1 VFCQTRDKC
10 EATQFFA
17 NSHLHIPDVMKF
29 LITYAEG
36 WSLYHCSQI
45 AGVGYGSMAVDL
57 ASFCRDLFT
66 EYYVRHVR
74 DEQFSGEVKI
84 DESLFGR
91 RTKHHRGDP
100 RGIKVWIF
108 GIVERQTNRLKV
120 FPIDTIRQ
128 ERHSNSYSHNSTAC
142 STWNYGNN

>member
-1 VFCQTRDKC
+1 
-10 EATQFFA
+10 
-17 NSHLHIPDVMKF
+17 MKF

-120 FPIDTIRQ
+120 FPID
-128 ERHSNSYSHNSTAC
+128 RHDAATVIPIIQQHVAPGTTVITDGWTAC
-142 STWNYGNN
+142 VVLCRTMLKTPITAV